1 MRAKMIPSSDWTDE
15 EWNKFSVWIVDVLK
29 ENTATVTF
37 VKKDGET
44 RVMNCTLKSDLL
56 PKVEIVE
63 GTAPKPERKKS
74 DTSIAVY
81 DLDVKDWRSF
91 TTKSVIRVSTVYDL
105 IGEGNDKV

>member
-1 MRAKMIPSSDWTDE
+1 MIPSSDWTDE
-15 EWNKFSVWIVDVLK
+15 DWNKFSVWVVDVLK
-29 ENTATVTF
+29 ETTATVTF

-44 RVMNCTLKSDLL
+44 RVMNCTLKPELL

-63 GTAPKPERKKS
+63 GSEPKIERKKS
-74 DTSIAVY
+74 NTSIAVY
-81 DLDVKDWRSF
+81 DLTAKGWRSF